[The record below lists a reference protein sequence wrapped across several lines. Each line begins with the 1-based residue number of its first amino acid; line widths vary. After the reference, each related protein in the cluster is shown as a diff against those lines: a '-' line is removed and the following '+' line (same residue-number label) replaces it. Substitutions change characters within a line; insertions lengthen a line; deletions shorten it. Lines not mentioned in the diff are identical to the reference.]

1 MNYLSTKEAASK
13 WRISER
19 TMIRYCEK
27 NLVKGA
33 FQVGGTWIIP
43 EDAPRPEGAP
53 KKEIKL
59 SDFAKQIMYQMGK
72 NNHYGIYEYLQV
84 NLAYSSCR
92 MASNRLTRKQVIDVY
107 RTGKVSVS
115 FEPMKID
122 DLVEIV
128 NHFEA
133 CRYMIE
139 TLMEPITTA
148 YIRKLHRMLFY
159 GTVADKSKGL
169 HIGEF
174 RKRPDKLGVAHEKIA
189 DMLGALI
196 KEYEANK
203 KVKLDDILHF
213 HCTFEKIHPF
223 EDGNGRVG
231 RMLLLKECLR
241 FSVVPFIYDDKH
253 RGDYNRGIQERETD
267 PGQLM
272 AVTEHA
278 QERLL
283 NQMDTCRLLE
293 YCRPEEGRGSRKGG
307 KRKTKNIASEPN
319 LY

>member
-1 MNYLSTKEAASK
+1 MKYISVAEAAKK
-13 WRISER
+13 WRVSDR
-19 TMIRYCEK
+19 MVRKYCDQ
-27 NLVKGA
+27 NLIAGA
-33 FQVGGTWIIP
+33 FLVGTTWIIP
-43 EDAPRPEGAP
+43 EDAQYP
-53 KKEIKL
+53 KGLIIKEIKL
-59 SDFAKQIMYQMGK
+59 SETAKKIMYQMGK

-92 MASNRLTRKQVIDVY
+92 MASNRLTRKQVMDVY

-133 CRYMIE
+133 CKYMIE
-139 TLMEPITTA
+139 TLMEPITTV
-148 YIRKLHRMLFY
+148 YLRKLHRMLFY
-159 GTVADKSKGL
+159 GTVADKSKEL

-174 RKRPDKLGVAHEKIA
+174 RKRSDKLGVDHGQIA
-189 DMLGALI
+189 GMLEPLI
-196 KEYEANK
+196 KEYEAKK
-203 KVKLDDILHF
+203 KVDVEDILCF

-231 RMLLLKECLR
+231 RLILLKECLQ
-241 FSVVPFIYDDKH
+241 FGIVPFIYDDKH
-253 RGDYNRGIQERETD
+253 RGDYNRGIQEWESNPD
-267 PGQLM
+267 LLM
-272 AVTEHA
+272 AVTEHS

-307 KRKTKNIASEPN
+307 VLSGKKR
-319 LY
+319 

>member
-1 MNYLSTKEAASK
+1 MKYVSVSEAAEK
-13 WRISER
+13 WRVSDR
-19 TMIRYCEK
+19 MVRKYCDQK
-27 NLVKGA
+27 LIDGA
-33 FQVGGTWIIP
+33 FLVGTTWIIP
-43 EDAPRPEGAP
+43 EDAHAP
-53 KKEIKL
+53 KNLVTKEIAPGKT
-59 SDFAKQIMYQMGK
+59 AKKIMYQMGK
-72 NNHYGIYEYLQV
+72 NYHYGIYEYLQV

-92 MASNRLTRKQVIDVY
+92 MANNRLTRKQVIDVY

-122 DLVEIV
+122 DLVEIA

-159 GTVADKSKGL
+159 GTVSDKTKVL

-174 RKRPDKLGVAHEKIA
+174 RKRPDKLGVAFEKIA
-189 DMLGALI
+189 DMLGTLI

-203 KVKLDDILHF
+203 KVQLDDILHF
-213 HCTFEKIHPF
+213 HCMFEKIHPF

-231 RMLLLKECLR
+231 RMILLKECLR

-253 RGDYNRGIQERETD
+253 RGEYNRGIQEWESNPD
-267 PGQLM
+267 LLM

-283 NQMDTCRLLE
+283 NQIDTCRLLE
-293 YCRPEEGRGSRKGG
+293 YCRPEEGRGSKKH
-307 KRKTKNIASEPN
+307 KRVAKNRNSIDV
-319 LY
+319 

>member
-1 MNYLSTKEAASK
+1 
-13 WRISER
+13 
-19 TMIRYCEK
+19 
-27 NLVKGA
+27 
-33 FQVGGTWIIP
+33 
-43 EDAPRPEGAP
+43 
-53 KKEIKL
+53 
-59 SDFAKQIMYQMGK
+59 MYQMGK
-72 NNHYGIYEYLQV
+72 NYHYGIYEYLQV

-122 DLVEIV
+122 DLVEIA

-159 GTVADKSKGL
+159 GTVSDKTKVL

-189 DMLGALI
+189 DMLGTLI

-203 KVKLDDILHF
+203 KVKVDDILHF
-213 HCTFEKIHPF
+213 HCMFEKIHPF

-231 RMLLLKECLR
+231 RMILLKECLR

-253 RGDYNRGIQERETD
+253 RGEYNRGIQEWETNPTTLTAVAEQAQARFRNQKETLD
-267 PGQLM
+267 LM
-272 AVTEHA
+272 
-278 QERLL
+278 
-283 NQMDTCRLLE
+283 E
-293 YCRPEEGRGSRKGG
+293 YYRPPHGRGAR
-307 KRKTKNIASEPN
+307 
-319 LY
+319 

>member
-1 MNYLSTKEAASK
+1 MKYISVSEAAEK
-13 WRISER
+13 WRVSDR
-19 TMIRYCEK
+19 MVRKYCDQK
-27 NLVKGA
+27 LIAGA
-33 FQVGGTWIIP
+33 FLVGTTWIIP
-43 EDAPRPEGAP
+43 EDAKAP
-53 KKEIKL
+53 KNLVTREIKL
-59 SDFAKQIMYQMGK
+59 SETAKKIMYQMGK

-92 MASNRLTRKQVIDVY
+92 MASNRLTRKQVMDVY

-122 DLVEIV
+122 DLVEIA

-139 TLMEPITTA
+139 TLMEPITMA
-148 YIRKLHRMLFY
+148 YLRKLHKLLFY
-159 GTVADKSKGL
+159 GTVGDKSKEL

-174 RKRPDKLGVAHEKIA
+174 RKRPDKLGVEAGMIA

-196 KEYEANK
+196 KEYEMKK
-203 KVKLDDILHF
+203 KVDVDDILHF

-231 RMLLLKECLR
+231 RLILLKECLR
-241 FSVVPFIYDDKH
+241 FGVVPFIYDDKH
-253 RGDYNRGIQERETD
+253 RGEYNRGITEWIENPDLLIAT
-267 PGQLM
+267 
-272 AVTEHA
+272 TEHA

-293 YCRPEEGRGSRKGG
+293 YCRPEEGRGAREGGTNRG
-307 KRKTKNIASEPN
+307 KRK
-319 LY
+319 

>member
-43 EDAPRPEGAP
+43 DDALRPEGTP

-59 SDFAKQIMYQMGK
+59 SDSAKQIMYQMGK

-122 DLVEIV
+122 DLVEII

-133 CRYMIE
+133 CSYMIE

-159 GTVADKSKGL
+159 GTVADKSKEL

-203 KVKLDDILHF
+203 KVKLDDILHL
-213 HCTFEKIHPF
+213 HCMFEKVHPF

-231 RMLLLKECLR
+231 RIILLKECLR

-253 RGDYNRGIQERETD
+253 RGDYNRGIQEWETN
-267 PGQLM
+267 PNLLM
-272 AVTEHA
+272 AATEHA

-293 YCRPEEGRGSRKGG
+293 YCRPEEGRGSRKKGVDY
-307 KRKTKNIASEPN
+307 KNM
-319 LY
+319 

>member
-1 MNYLSTKEAASK
+1 MKYISVSEAAEK
-13 WRISER
+13 WRVSDRIVR
-19 TMIRYCEK
+19 KYCDQK
-27 NLVKGA
+27 LIAGA
-33 FQVGGTWIIP
+33 FLVGTTWIIP
-43 EDAPRPEGAP
+43 EDAQYP
-53 KKEIKL
+53 KGLAIKEIKL
-59 SDFAKQIMYQMGK
+59 SETAKKIMYQMDK

-92 MASNRLTRKQVIDVY
+92 MASNRLTRKQVMDVY

-159 GTVADKSKGL
+159 GTVADKSKEL

-174 RKRPDKLGVAHEKIA
+174 RKRQDKLGVDHGQIA
-189 DMLGALI
+189 DMLGSLI
-196 KEYEANK
+196 KEYEAKK
-203 KVKLDDILHF
+203 KVDVEDILCF

-231 RMLLLKECLR
+231 RLILLKECLR
-241 FSVVPFIYDDKH
+241 FGIVPFIYDDKH
-253 RGDYNRGIQERETD
+253 RGEYNRGIQEWETD
-267 PGQLM
+267 PDQLI
-272 AVTEHA
+272 ATTEHA

-307 KRKTKNIASEPN
+307 AGSRKK
-319 LY
+319 

>member
-1 MNYLSTKEAASK
+1 MNYLSTKEAANK

-59 SDFAKQIMYQMGK
+59 SDSAKQIMYQMGK

-92 MASNRLTRKQVIDVY
+92 MASNRLTRKQIIDIY
-107 RTGKVSVS
+107 RTRKVSVS

-148 YIRKLHRMLFY
+148 YLRKLHRMLFY
-159 GTVADKSKGL
+159 GTVADKSKEL

-174 RKRPDKLGVAHEKIA
+174 RRHQDKLGVDHAVIS

-203 KVKLDDILHF
+203 KVCLEDILLF
-213 HCTFEKIHPF
+213 HCMFEKIHPF

-231 RMLLLKECLR
+231 RMILLKECLR

-253 RGDYNRGIQERETD
+253 RGEYNRGIQEWESNPD
-267 PGQLM
+267 LLM
-272 AVTEHA
+272 TTTEHA

-307 KRKTKNIASEPN
+307 AGRGKKK
-319 LY
+319 